1 VQPYP
6 TALIDKLGLEVPLV
20 GLYDAPDPAPFE
32 PLVDPP
38 EGKYVCMFSFYEDWL
53 EGRTLHLTAETHG
66 CAGAGRWLLSSVTRS
81 REDFVGF
88 LVEQEGLKS
97 SHELMYEWL
106 DHHSGYDPEHGHVL
120 VGPLREEQ
128 YPYLKTVTF
137 WVDADQL
144 GLLILAAQYESS
156 PSDASP
162 SIAPF
167 GSGCMQMASL
177 FDDLEAPQAIVGAT
191 DIAMRKHLDPGL
203 LAFTVTKPMYERL
216 CALDEDSFLGKRF
229 WRSLQK
235 SRAEG

>member
-6 TALIDKLGLEVPLV
+6 TDLIEKLSLEVPLV
-20 GLYDAPDPAPFE
+20 GLYDAPDAAPFE
-32 PLVDPP
+32 PLVAPDP
-38 EGKYVCMFSFYEDWL
+38 GKHVCMFAFYPDWL
-53 EGRTLHLTAETHG
+53 AGRTLHLSAANHG
-66 CAGAGRWLLSSVTRS
+66 CAGAGRWLCGSVTRS
-81 REDFVGF
+81 REEFVGF

-97 SHELMYEWL
+97 SHELMNEWI
-106 DHHSGYDPEHGHVL
+106 DHHEGYEPEHGHVL

-128 YPYLKTVTF
+128 YRYLKTVTF

-156 PSDASP
+156 PTDPSP

-167 GSGCMQMASL
+167 GSGCMQLASL
-177 FDDLEAPQAIVGAT
+177 FEDLEVPQAIVGAT
-191 DIAMRKHLDPGL
+191 DIAMRKHLEPGV

-216 CALDEDSFLGKRF
+216 CDLDEDSFLGKRF

-235 SRAEG
+235 ARKAG